1 MVNMTDY
8 AAKIERLIADDIAT
22 IRSAMDAND
31 MEYLHWV
38 LKYGTGY
45 ANAGFEAI
53 TTEYNERTWEN
64 K

>member
-1 MVNMTDY
+1 MVNMNEY
-8 AAKIERLIADDIAT
+8 EAKMERLIADDIAT

-31 MEYLHWV
+31 VEYLYWV

-53 TTEYNERTWEN
+53 TAEYNDRTWEN
-64 K
+64 E